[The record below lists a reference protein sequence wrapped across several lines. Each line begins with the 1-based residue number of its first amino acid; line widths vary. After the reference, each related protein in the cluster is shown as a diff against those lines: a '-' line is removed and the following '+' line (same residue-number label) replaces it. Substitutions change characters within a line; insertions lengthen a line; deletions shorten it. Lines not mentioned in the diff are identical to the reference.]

1 MTENRSV
8 VARDKIGSGGVSGG
22 RDYTGTFWKVK
33 DTFVTLIV
41 VMVSHV
47 YAYVCIYPPVYFQYV
62 QLILC

>member
-1 MTENRSV
+1 M

-41 VMVSHV
+41 VVVSRVCTCLHLSTCILSICA
-47 YAYVCIYPPVYFQYV
+47 AYSV
-62 QLILC
+62 LIVL